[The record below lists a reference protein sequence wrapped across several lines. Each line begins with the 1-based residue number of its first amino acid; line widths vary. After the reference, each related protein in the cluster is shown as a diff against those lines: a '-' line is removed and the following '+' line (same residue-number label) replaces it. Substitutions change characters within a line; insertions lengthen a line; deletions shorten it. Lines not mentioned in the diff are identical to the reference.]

1 VSISQ
6 AIEKREQGPGAL
18 VAQYKGDFQQVLP
31 SHISPQTF
39 VRLAQGVLRKD
50 EKLAAAASANPAS
63 FLAALLECARLGH
76 EPGTEAYA
84 LTWFRNNKTGVP
96 EIVGI
101 EQYQGEIERMYRAGA
116 VLAVRCEIVR
126 ANDTFR
132 WSPTTMRL
140 PQHEFDALADDDE
153 RGPLRGVYA
162 YAEMVGGALSQ
173 PVVMGRG
180 EVMKH
185 KAVAKS
191 EKFWT
196 GPWEP
201 SMWKKTAVHEL
212 EKWVPTSAEYRREQ
226 LRAAAEVTSLRTTAP
241 PAGHATV
248 TPGRLDLHEAEVLD
262 GEVVEDTDPADPAKQ
277 QRRLFAILG
286 KLGVGNDRRADRLA
300 IYTALTSRP
309 ITTTK
314 DLTADET
321 VLIAD
326 TLDGITRYD
335 PERQQEELGG
345 LVVEGR
351 KLESPA

>member
-1 VSISQ
+1 MTTVSQ
-6 AIEKREQGPGAL
+6 AVERREQGPGAL
-18 VAQYKGDFQQVLP
+18 VAQYKTDFQQVLP
-31 SHISPQTF
+31 AHIPPQTF

-126 ANDTFR
+126 QNDTFR

-140 PQHEFDALADDDE
+140 PFHEFDALADDDE

-173 PVVMGRG
+173 PVVMGKG

-212 EKWVPTSAEYRREQ
+212 EKWVPTSSEYRREQ
-226 LRAAAEVTSLRTTAP
+226 LRAAAEVAETGVLRLPPEPAHKDVLVRGTAP
-241 PAGHATV
+241 DVDAATGEIV
-248 TPGRLDLHEAEVLD
+248 D
-262 GEVVEDTDPADPAKQ
+262 GEWSDADVLPDPVVVEEPSGQSA
-277 QRRLFAILG
+277 LG
-286 KLGVGNDRRADRLA
+286 RALN
-300 IYTALTSRP
+300 P
-309 ITTTK
+309 
-314 DLTADET
+314 
-321 VLIAD
+321 
-326 TLDGITRYD
+326 
-335 PERQQEELGG
+335 PED
-345 LVVEGR
+345 
-351 KLESPA
+351 

>member
-1 VSISQ
+1 MTISQ
-6 AIEKREQGPGAL
+6 AIEKRDQGPGAL
-18 VAQYKGDFQQVLP
+18 VAQYKADFQQVLP
-31 SHISPQTF
+31 SHIPPQTF

-50 EKLAAAASANPAS
+50 EKLAAAAAANPAS

-84 LTWFRNNKTGVP
+84 LTHFMDRKTGVP

-116 VLAVRCEIVR
+116 VVSVRCEVVR
-126 ANDTFR
+126 ANDDFR

-140 PQHEFDALADDDE
+140 PHHRFDALADDDE

-185 KAVAKS
+185 KAVAKTT
-191 EKFWT
+191 KFWD

-212 EKWVPTSAEYRREQ
+212 EKWVPTSSEYRREQ
-226 LRAAAEVTSLRTTAP
+226 LRAAAEVR
-241 PAGHATV
+241 
-248 TPGRLDLHEAEVLD
+248 EVLSTPARERPWD
-262 GEVVEDTDPADPAKQ
+262 ERTDVDHTALKPAAVNTRTGEVVE
-277 QRRLFAILG
+277 G
-286 KLGVGNDRRADRLA
+286 
-300 IYTALTSRP
+300 
-309 ITTTK
+309 
-314 DLTADET
+314 E
-321 VLIAD
+321 
-326 TLDGITRYD
+326 
-335 PERQQEELGG
+335 
-345 LVVEGR
+345 VVEPDDEMLKLDAAYEADVDGR
-351 KLESPA
+351 SPLAKAQAGEAT